1 MLRHL
6 LFTAILL
13 GWPALGLVAAD
24 PATTPAKAPSS
35 TTTDPNYRLNAGD
48 TIGMSI
54 FEEPDLAA
62 SQVIARS
69 GEVRLPLIGEVKLI
83 GKSVREAERLLESTY
98 VKRQF
103 LRDPVVNIVVTA
115 YFPREISV
123 LGAVRSPGPV
133 VFPNDVSSLDI
144 VEVLTRVGGFLP
156 ISKSDAVTIT
166 HRTPEGTE
174 TVVTVNLEDIMSGR
188 HQSGK
193 GRANMPIYPGDRIW
207 VPERLF

>member
-98 VKRQF
+98 FKRQF